1 MVTACKMDLEMENLG
16 QTIAEAWNRHYL
28 TSLAVFFP
36 YKTKKPSDCTKNKS
50 NSRIKKQKS
59 FLKPANY

>member
-28 TSLAVFFP
+28 TSLAVFNP
-36 YKTKKPSDCTKNKS
+36 IQNQETIRLHI
-50 NSRIKKQKS
+50 RIN
-59 FLKPANY
+59 LTAG